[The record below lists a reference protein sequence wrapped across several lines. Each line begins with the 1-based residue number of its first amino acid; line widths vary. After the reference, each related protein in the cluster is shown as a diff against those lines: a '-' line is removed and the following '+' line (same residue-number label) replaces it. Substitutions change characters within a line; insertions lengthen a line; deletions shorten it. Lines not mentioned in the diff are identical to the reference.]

1 VNEVF
6 QQTATHLVDEVTSAV
21 SEARQLLA
29 ATVEDPET
37 SAKLATQV
45 EEIPE
50 MVMASFETSFANAM
64 NHVRVRVKDA
74 VQMLENCNKQQEEVV
89 QHLWSIPEEVRQITR
104 DAVKEAS
111 AASQDKVVLRLDHVL
126 RNISAEE
133 KTDAV
138 FRAKQ
143 NIVHSLPQTL
153 PETVRRSGDVAK
165 YNVQSTT
172 QVVVEKGMGGFGYV
186 ANRVVADTL
195 LRAKAVDPSI
205 PALPEKALTNPGS
218 RGHPELCSRACLYYP
233 MGKCTNGLNCEFCH
247 MPHSKRNVHLDKRHR
262 EMMRNMD
269 IVERACLIL
278 PILKTKLD
286 ALDACDVDVKE
297 ALSTL
302 AKTID
307 HVSMDRKRTK
317 ETRTLQSSLKFMS
330 AQCLVSLLYHSRRH
344 TPTPK
349 DTLLYEAIRDFFKK
363 VRPSLSNAGIFP
375 DEVSKT
381 SDSTSQVTGS
391 QVIDAHC

>member
-1 VNEVF
+1 
-6 QQTATHLVDEVTSAV
+6 
-21 SEARQLLA
+21 
-29 ATVEDPET
+29 VEDPEA

-50 MVMASFETSFANAM
+50 LVMASFETSFANAM
-64 NHVRVRVKDA
+64 NHVRIRVKDA
-74 VQMLENCNKQQEEVV
+74 VQMLENCNKQQEEVM

-111 AASQDKVVLRLDHVL
+111 AASQDKVTLRLDHVL

-133 KTDAV
+133 KTDAI

-153 PETVRRSGDVAK
+153 PETVKRSGDVAK

-172 QVVVEKGMGGFGYV
+172 EVVVEKGMGGFGYV

-195 LRAKAVDPSI
+195 LRAKAVDSSI
-205 PALPEKALTNPGS
+205 PPLPNKALTNPGS

-233 MGKCTNGLNCEFCH
+233 IGQCTNGLDCEFCH

-269 IVERACLIL
+269 FVERACLIL
-278 PILKTKLD
+278 PILKAKLD
-286 ALDACDVDVKE
+286 ALDVCDFDVKE
-297 ALSTL
+297 ALSSI

-307 HVSMDRKRTK
+307 HISMDKKRAK

-330 AQCLVSLLYHSRRH
+330 ARCLVSLLYHSQMH
-344 TPTPK
+344 TPVPK
-349 DTLLYEAIRDFFKK
+349 DSLLHEAIRNFFKT
-363 VRPSLSNAGIFP
+363 VRPSLSKAGIFP
-375 DEVSKT
+375 DDMSKT
-381 SDSTSQVTGS
+381 SDSTSQVS
-391 QVIDAHC
+391 DAHTY